1 MKLKFL
7 FSITDIGMDGYSWYF
22 AICLMRIY
30 ELTLSSNV

>member
-7 FSITDIGMDGYSWYF
+7 FLITDTGMDGYSWYF

-30 ELTLSSNV
+30 ELSLAMF